1 MSVGKSIF
9 TAESLSSAYG
19 REEILREVSFSLE
32 AGQLTALLGLNGC
45 GKTTLMKCIAQ
56 RLSHDGCCKLK
67 GEGLETLNTRQ
78 LAQRL
83 SYIPQRSGV
92 RISLPVLDVVLMGFN
107 SQLSL
112 LARPSKTQ
120 VNRAVKALESVGM
133 QDYADR
139 DYQTLSEGQK
149 QLVILARLLVEES
162 SLLLLDEPDSALDF
176 QNRYGMLWN
185 LRKLCEEKQNSA
197 LLCLHDPHLA
207 LEFCSQLILL
217 KDGRV
222 HEVLHPEQDSLS
234 KMEKALQ
241 DIYGSISLMEQLD
254 AKGKR
259 RLILLWEGRI

>member
-1 MSVGKSIF
+1 MGKTIF

-19 REEILREVSFSLE
+19 REEILHEVSFSLE

-67 GEGLETLNTRQ
+67 GEILEKMNTRQ
-78 LAQRL
+78 LSQRL

-112 LARPSKTQ
+112 LARPSKAQ

-149 QLVILARLLVEES
+149 QLVILARLLVKRAVCFFWTS
-162 SLLLLDEPDSALDF
+162 RTALWISRTATVCCGIYENCVKK
-176 QNRYGMLWN
+176 NRTACCCVCMTRTLRWN
-185 LRKLCEEKQNSA
+185 FARS
-197 LLCLHDPHLA
+197 
-207 LEFCSQLILL
+207 
-217 KDGRV
+217 
-222 HEVLHPEQDSLS
+222 
-234 KMEKALQ
+234 
-241 DIYGSISLMEQLD
+241 
-254 AKGKR
+254 
-259 RLILLWEGRI
+259 